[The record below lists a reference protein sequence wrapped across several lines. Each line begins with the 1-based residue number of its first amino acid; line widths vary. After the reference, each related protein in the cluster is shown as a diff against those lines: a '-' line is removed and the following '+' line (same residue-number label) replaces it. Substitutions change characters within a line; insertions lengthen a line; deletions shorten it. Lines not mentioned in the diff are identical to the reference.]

1 MPLSV
6 DLSSI
11 KAMSV
16 PERIL
21 VVEEIWDSIAAEQDS
36 IPLTVAQRD
45 ELDRRLDAF
54 DVSPDEGYS
63 WQEVNQ
69 HIVRDLRPGAS
80 SHE

>member
-6 DLSSI
+6 DLSGI

-54 DVSPDEGYS
+54 DASPDEGRS
-63 WQEVNQ
+63 WQEVKSRIQ
-69 HIVRDLRPGAS
+69 Q
-80 SHE
+80 

>member
-1 MPLSV
+1 MKEIVMPLSV
-6 DLSSI
+6 DLSGI

-36 IPLTVAQRD
+36 IPLTDAQRD

-54 DVSPDEGYS
+54 DASPDEGSS
-63 WQEVNQ
+63 WQEVKSRIQ
-69 HIVRDLRPGAS
+69 RQK
-80 SHE
+80 

>member
-1 MPLSV
+1 MKEFVMPLSV
-6 DLSSI
+6 DLSGI

-36 IPLTVAQRD
+36 IPLTAAQRD

-54 DVSPDEGYS
+54 DASPDEGS
-63 WQEVNQ
+63 TWQEVKSRIQ
-69 HIVRDLRPGAS
+69 RQK
-80 SHE
+80 